1 MQIATVI
8 GVGVFIAVF
17 LLLFK
22 PFGLHDDYPG
32 RTSIIMGYGAITS
45 LVLAIT
51 MLLLPLAFA
60 SWYEERRWTVGKE
73 LLTSSL
79 TVFMI
84 GLANAIYTAQIFD
97 WHLTMS
103 LIINFQIITV
113 IVGVFPMAFL
123 VLLRYRQQSVVY
135 DRGARGLNNRIT
147 EQPNNRMSF
156 RAEARNEQ
164 PNADLGSNEKS
175 SSLADQLTNLLAIE
189 AADNYV
195 TEYWHSPKGVRQNLV
210 RVTMKMIEE
219 RPDLPPTMM
228 RCHRS
233 WFVNLDHV
241 ERVSGN
247 AQGYRLHLPHGL
259 EVPVARTRSA
269 ELERRLP
276 HRSPLRPK

>member
-1 MQIATVI
+1 
-8 GVGVFIAVF
+8 
-17 LLLFK
+17 
-22 PFGLHDDYPG
+22 
-32 RTSIIMGYGAITS
+32 
-45 LVLAIT
+45 
-51 MLLLPLAFA
+51 
-60 SWYEERRWTVGKE
+60 
-73 LLTSSL
+73 
-79 TVFMI
+79 
-84 GLANAIYTAQIFD
+84 
-97 WHLTMS
+97 MS

-135 DRGARGLNNRIT
+135 DRGAGALNNRIT
-147 EQPNNRMSF
+147 
-156 RAEARNEQ
+156 EQ